1 MEKIFYK
8 IKQFLL
14 NIISKNR
21 VKKLEAPKEI
31 ELTEDSKYSLNSL
44 DGLKVENKVS
54 EKDRI
59 FKLYNKVKNKDI
71 NLNDIDRKD
80 LLKIRRLLLEEAK
93 MQDKMLEDG
102 IKTLE
107 TIKENS

>member
-44 DGLKVENKVS
+44 DSLKVENKVS

>member
-1 MEKIFYK
+1 MVKIFYK
-8 IKQFLL
+8 IKQILL

-44 DGLKVENKVS
+44 DSLKVENKVS

-71 NLNDIDRKD
+71 NLNDIARKD

>member
-1 MEKIFYK
+1 MVKIFYK
-8 IKQFLL
+8 IKQILL

-21 VKKLEAPKEI
+21 VKKLEEPKEI

-44 DGLKVENKVS
+44 DSLKVENKVS

>member
-1 MEKIFYK
+1 MVKIFYK
-8 IKQFLL
+8 IKQILL

-44 DGLKVENKVS
+44 DSLKVENKVS

-71 NLNDIDRKD
+71 NLNDIARKD
-80 LLKIRRLLLEEAK
+80 LLKIRRLLLKEAK
-93 MQDKMLEDG
+93 MQDKILEDG

>member
-1 MEKIFYK
+1 M
-8 IKQFLL
+8 
-14 NIISKNR
+14 
-21 VKKLEAPKEI
+21 
-31 ELTEDSKYSLNSL
+31 NSL
-44 DGLKVENKVS
+44 DSLKVENKVS

-71 NLNDIDRKD
+71 NLNDIARKD

>member
-1 MEKIFYK
+1 MKKIFYK

-31 ELTEDSKYSLNSL
+31 ELTEDSKYSFNSL
-44 DGLKVENKVS
+44 DRLKVENKVS

>member
-1 MEKIFYK
+1 MVKIFYK
-8 IKQFLL
+8 IKQILL

-31 ELTEDSKYSLNSL
+31 ELTEDSKYRLNSL
-44 DGLKVENKVS
+44 DSLNVENKVS

-71 NLNDIDRKD
+71 NLNDIARKD

>member
-1 MEKIFYK
+1 MVKIFYK
-8 IKQFLL
+8 IKQILL

-44 DGLKVENKVS
+44 DSLKVENKVS

-71 NLNDIDRKD
+71 NLNDIARKD

-93 MQDKMLEDG
+93 M
-102 IKTLE
+102 
-107 TIKENS
+107 

>member
-1 MEKIFYK
+1 MVKIFYK
-8 IKQFLL
+8 IKQILL

-44 DGLKVENKVS
+44 DSLKVENKVS
-54 EKDRI
+54 EKYRI

-71 NLNDIDRKD
+71 NLNDIARKD

>member
-1 MEKIFYK
+1 MVKIFYR
-8 IKQFLL
+8 IKQILL

-44 DGLKVENKVS
+44 DSLKVENKVS

-71 NLNDIDRKD
+71 NLNDIARKD

>member
-1 MEKIFYK
+1 MVKIFYK
-8 IKQFLL
+8 IKKILL

-44 DGLKVENKVS
+44 DSLKVENKVS

-71 NLNDIDRKD
+71 NLNDIARKD

>member
-1 MEKIFYK
+1 VVKIFYK
-8 IKQFLL
+8 IKQILL

-44 DGLKVENKVS
+44 DSLKVENKVS

-71 NLNDIDRKD
+71 NLNDIARKD

>member
-1 MEKIFYK
+1 MVKIFYK
-8 IKQFLL
+8 IKQILL
-14 NIISKNR
+14 NIISKNK

-31 ELTEDSKYSLNSL
+31 ELTEDSKYSLNRL
-44 DGLKVENKVS
+44 DSLKVENKVS

-71 NLNDIDRKD
+71 NLNDIARKD

>member
-1 MEKIFYK
+1 M
-8 IKQFLL
+8 
-14 NIISKNR
+14 
-21 VKKLEAPKEI
+21 
-31 ELTEDSKYSLNSL
+31 
-44 DGLKVENKVS
+44 
-54 EKDRI
+54 
-59 FKLYNKVKNKDI
+59 KNKDI
-71 NLNDIDRKD
+71 NLNDIARKD

>member
-1 MEKIFYK
+1 MVKIFYK
-8 IKQFLL
+8 IKQILL

-31 ELTEDSKYSLNSL
+31 ELTEDSKYSLNRL
-44 DGLKVENKVS
+44 DSLKVENKVS

-71 NLNDIDRKD
+71 NLNDIARKD

>member
-44 DGLKVENKVS
+44 DSLKVENKVS

-71 NLNDIDRKD
+71 NLNDIARKD

>member
-14 NIISKNR
+14 NIISKNK

-44 DGLKVENKVS
+44 DSLKVENKVS

>member
-1 MEKIFYK
+1 MVKIFYK
-8 IKQFLL
+8 IKQILL

-44 DGLKVENKVS
+44 DSLKVENKVS

-71 NLNDIDRKD
+71 NLNDIARKD

-107 TIKENS
+107 PIKENS